1 MYHSSSKRRRGFPKR
16 RHPVTRV
23 IRINTK
29 RVRVLSSARDA
40 LARADRNTW
49 NTTCSLEVLFRVL
62 LCAVSDIYR
71 VRSEDN
77 AT

>member
-49 NTTCSLEVLFRVL
+49 NACSLEVLFRVL

-71 VRSEDN
+71 ARSEDN

>member
-40 LARADRNTW
+40 LARADRTTW
-49 NTTCSLEVLFRVL
+49 NMCSLEVLFRVL
-62 LCAVSDIYR
+62 LCTVSDIYR